1 MGPSQPGMGP
11 SLPTSTTLK
20 AGEDAKTKKA
30 KGKPVQKA
38 KHTKRAAGSNGRNR
52 AIQLL
57 IILRPDGGSIGTK
70 RLEGRR
76 VRDFE
81 GLHRT
86 DGLQVNVTWF
96 EEMLQRA
103 CHGIDLPRRLHRVIG
118 TGDNGQY

>member
-1 MGPSQPGMGP
+1 MGP

-57 IILRPDGGSIGTK
+57 IILRRGK
-70 RLEGRR
+70 
-76 VRDFE
+76 
-81 GLHRT
+81 HR
-86 DGLQVNVTWF
+86 
-96 EEMLQRA
+96 
-103 CHGIDLPRRLHRVIG
+103 H
-118 TGDNGQY
+118 